1 MKFRFVHLV
10 SGCALTLTA
19 LIFAASLVGCGAR
32 GEVAKEKVL
41 SQIDKLLGETEVQKK
56 EMEISLRNMHQ
67 AVEKLNE
74 GRISATVQLEKMQEK
89 VEAQEARVNKNKD
102 NLAALATKIKEGQ
115 SVSLGGK
122 SYNPDELK
130 EIADKAV
137 DLTKSAKKELESLRR
152 SQKNLEVAVS
162 SLTTRHKEA
171 KEKLSAL
178 EGKVREFDSK
188 IAELK
193 TLKDARAL
201 AGDSDKTLAANFEA
215 LEKQIEDIHTKTETD
230 LRVEQERWKDVSAKT
245 HSDDVEKIVSA
256 SRGVDGTLAEI
267 DRILNGK

>member
-1 MKFRFVHLV
+1 MKIRFVHLV

-41 SQIDKLLGETEVQKK
+41 SQIDRLLGETEVQKK
-56 EMEISLRNMHQ
+56 QLEISLRDMRK
-67 AVEKLNE
+67 AVDTINE
-74 GRISATVQLEKMQEK
+74 GRISATVQLEKMAEK
-89 VEAQEARVNKNKD
+89 VEAQEARVGKYKGD
-102 NLAALATKIKEGQ
+102 LTVLATKIKEGQ

-130 EIADKAV
+130 VVADKVV
-137 DLTKSAKKELESLRR
+137 DLTKSANKELESLRR
-152 SQKNLEVAVS
+152 SRKNLEVAVN
-162 SLTTRHKEA
+162 SLTSRHTEA
-171 KEKLSAL
+171 KEKLVAL
-178 EGKVREFDSK
+178 EGRVREFDSK
-188 IAELK
+188 ISELK

-215 LEKQIEDIHTKTETD
+215 LEKQIDDIHTKTETE

-245 HSDDVEKIVSA
+245 HTDDVEKIVSA